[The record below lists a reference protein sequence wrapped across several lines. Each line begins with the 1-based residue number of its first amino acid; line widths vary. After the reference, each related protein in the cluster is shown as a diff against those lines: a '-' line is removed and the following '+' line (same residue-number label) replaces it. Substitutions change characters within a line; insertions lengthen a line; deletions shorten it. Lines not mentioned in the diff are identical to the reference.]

1 MIRLRVVF
9 RSHRNFKGTMITK
22 LSNDTNN
29 ITNLFPSCILKN
41 LPSSRF
47 FFMFFLFEGKTY
59 SQMDQTER
67 TGKTQSSQII
77 Q

>member
-22 LSNDTNN
+22 LSNDTNY
-29 ITNLFPSCILKN
+29 ITNLFPSCFLKN
-41 LPSSRF
+41 LPSSR